1 MSHQLPLAAEPS
13 PPPARPPVRELALS
27 AAWHGGMATTLVT
40 TGGVPLRVVFHG
52 AWSHGYGP
60 DFAGAM
66 LEIDSRQVVTGS
78 IEIHL
83 NASDWVRHG
92 HHLDPRYNDVILH
105 VVSRADLAET
115 RREDGAIVPTV
126 VLDIDDQQLFTIDQE
141 LPAIW
146 SELGN
151 EVCAAGLA
159 SREPE
164 RIRAAFL
171 RLGDARFSERVA
183 RYAGN
188 LTVES
193 LPEVLLD
200 GLFDAFGYT
209 MNREPMVMLRQRFL
223 DIGGSARIAN
233 APLQHRAGVARAL
246 LFGLA
251 GFLPIS
257 PSDATHAG
265 FLPAQATVIE
275 RIWAS
280 EFEPEMPDR
289 LPATA
294 WTTARTRPA
303 NHPASRLASLANLLA
318 ATNGDPSI
326 RLGEAVRDGNHPV
339 EAVRGLCR
347 AEVPPELGRPRATA
361 IVSSVVLPVFMAA
374 ACHNEDHDLEDA
386 VSRIWA
392 ELPRSE
398 WSRPARR
405 ALAQAAGE
413 ERVSPIGERALQGL
427 VHLDRT
433 LCASRRCYECPI
445 AAEVIADRKR
455 QRAVTPAVV
464 QSILPT

>member
-1 MSHQLPLAAEPS
+1 MT
-13 PPPARPPVRELALS
+13 S
-27 AAWHGGMATTLVT
+27 ALVT
-40 TGGVPLRVVFHG
+40 TTGLPVRVVFRG
-52 AWSHGYGP
+52 TWSHGFGP

-66 LEIDSRQVVTGS
+66 LEINSRQVVTGS

-105 VVSRADLAET
+105 VVSRADLPET
-115 RREDGAIVPTV
+115 RREDGGIVPTV
-126 VLDIDDQQLFTIDQE
+126 VLGIDDQQLFTIDQE

-146 SELGN
+146 SELGSD
-151 EVCAAGLA
+151 VCASDLA
-159 SREPE
+159 AREPD

-171 RLGDARFSERVA
+171 RLGDARFSERVT
-183 RYAGN
+183 RHAGD
-188 LTVES
+188 LTVNPLS
-193 LPEVLLD
+193 DVLLH

-209 MNREPMVMLRQRFL
+209 MNREPMARLCQRFL
-223 DIGGSARIAN
+223 DIGGPARIAN
-233 APLQHRAGVARAL
+233 AQPQHRADFARAI

-251 GFLPIS
+251 GFLPLA
-257 PSDATHAG
+257 PADASRAG
-265 FLPAQATVIE
+265 FYPPRVAAIE
-275 RIWAS
+275 RIWTT
-280 EFEPEMPDR
+280 EFETDVPDR

-294 WTTARTRPA
+294 WNTARTRPA
-303 NHPASRLASLANLLA
+303 NHPAARLATIANLLA

-326 RLGEAVRDGNHPV
+326 RLGEAIRDGHSPV
-339 EAVRGLCR
+339 DLLRDLCR
-347 AEVPPELGRPRATA
+347 AETPPELGQPRAIS

-374 ACHNEDHDLEDA
+374 ASHNDDHELEDA

-392 ELPRSE
+392 DLPRSE

-413 ERVSPIGERALQGL
+413 VPVGPIGERALQGL
-427 VHLDRT
+427 LHLDRS
-433 LCASRRCYECPI
+433 LCAPRRCYECPI

-455 QRAVTPAVV
+455 QRSIEPAVV